1 MRNYRIFFLFLF
13 IFTFASAA
21 NLIHW
26 GVLAQTN
33 GQTPHPHQFGAPI
46 YHHHP
51 PEEDLPPTLNA
62 DQFRD
67 QRPAYVA
74 YTLAAQI
81 KDVLYQAPC
90 YCACNR
96 TQGHRSLLDCFTGN
110 HGASCPICQKEAI
123 FCFLQH
129 RQKKELKQIREG
141 LAKDAANK
149 IDLENPDAYLRERE
163 PSPK

>member
-1 MRNYRIFFLFLF
+1 MKNYRRFFLF

-26 GVLAQTN
+26 GVRAQTN
-33 GQTPHPHQFGAPI
+33 GQAPHRFGEPI
-46 YHHHP
+46 YHDHP
-51 PEEDLPPTLNA
+51 PKEDLPPTLNA
-62 DQFRD
+62 DQFGD
-67 QRPAYVA
+67 KRPAYVA
-74 YTLAAQI
+74 YTVAAQI

-110 HGASCPICQKEAI
+110 HGANCPICQKEAI

-129 RQKKELKQIREG
+129 RQGKDPKQIREG
-141 LAKDAANK
+141 LAKDAANT
-149 IDLENPDAYLRERE
+149 IDLEKDPDAYLRELK
-163 PSPK
+163 PSLK